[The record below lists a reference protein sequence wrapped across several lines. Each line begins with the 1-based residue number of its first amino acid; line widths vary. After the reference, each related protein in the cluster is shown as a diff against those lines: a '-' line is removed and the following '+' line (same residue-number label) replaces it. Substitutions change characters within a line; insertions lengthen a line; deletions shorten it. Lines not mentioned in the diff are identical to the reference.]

1 MREITVAFVQMD
13 PTPDPPTVRSDRCHV
28 PVGATRYLFW
38 RVLSHTAPIRPP
50 APSSEAIPIH
60 SRRDGLPFLS
70 PGTRRMVE
78 VGDGGGGVLVGWEG
92 DESGVIL
99 V

>member
-1 MREITVAFVQMD
+1 MRSLLRLCRWNRHPIRPLSDLTVAIC
-13 PTPDPPTVRSDRCHV
+13 PSAPP
-28 PVGATRYLFW
+28 AYLFW
-38 RVLSHTAPIRPP
+38 RILSHTAPSRLP

>member
-1 MREITVAFVQMD
+1 MREINVAVVQME
-13 PTPDPPTVRSDRCHV
+13 PAPHPPTVLSDRRHI
-28 PVGATRYLFW
+28 PVGATHYLFW
-38 RVLSHTAPIRPP
+38 RVFNHTAPIRLP